1 MGQFTQISILLVIIL
16 AGCSQNSDV
25 KLDCSKDPV
34 RLTLVNKTNPTD
46 CTLANG
52 QISVAVLGG
61 AGEYELTIGNLK
73 TTDLNFQNLEAETYK
88 IVAKDKLGCKDSL
101 EVILQ
106 APISQNLTWSTQLR
120 PVFVANCVKSNCHAG
135 TGRGDFSKYSDV
147 NEYLNGIKRR
157 VASGSMPPDNRL
169 SKDQIRLVVCWIDAG
184 AREN

>member
-1 MGQFTQISILLVIIL
+1 MGRFILISFLSVIFL
-16 AGCSQNSDV
+16 AGCSQNSDI

-34 RLTLVNKTNPTD
+34 RLTLVNKTDPTD

-52 QISVAVLGG
+52 QISVAVSGG

-73 TTDLNFQNLEAETYK
+73 TTDLNFQKLEAETYK
-88 IVAKDKLGCKDSL
+88 IVVKDKLGCKDSL

-106 APISQNLTWSTQLR
+106 APISQNLTWSNRLR

-135 TGRGDFSKYSDV
+135 TGRGDFSKYADV
-147 NEYLNGIKRR
+147 KEYLNGIKRR

-169 SKDQIRLVVCWIDAG
+169 SKDQIRLVVCWVDSG
-184 AREN
+184 AQEN

>member
-1 MGQFTQISILLVIIL
+1 MGRFTQTSFLSIIVL
-16 AGCSQNSDV
+16 ASCSQNSDV

-34 RLTLVNKTNPTD
+34 RITLVNKTNPTD
-46 CTLANG
+46 CSLANG

-61 AGEYELTIGNLK
+61 AGEYELTIGNMK
-73 TTDLNFQNLEAETYK
+73 TTDMNFQNLEAETYK

-106 APISQNLTWSTQLR
+106 APISQNLTWSDQLR
-120 PVFVANCVKSNCHAG
+120 PVFVANCVKSNCHAE

-147 NEYLNGIKRR
+147 KEYLNGIKRR
-157 VASGSMPPDNRL
+157 VASGSMPPDKRL